1 MLTIWYMLC
10 IHHDESYIIYLIY
23 LIYFIKYIWKAFF
36 DGLVWLMP
44 FHYSNCVITYSIK
57 I

>member
-23 LIYFIKYIWKAFF
+23 LIKYIWKAFF